1 MSQCIANRS
10 VFNADL
16 KVLHSVASHRTQ

>member
-16 KVLHSVASHRTQ
+16 KVSHTVTSHGTQ